1 MGRLNLKNGSAAQ
14 RDGAKAER
22 MVMWYLVFRGY
33 RLLEHNYTVGHK
45 EIDLIMRKRGTI
57 AFVEVKARRKIDGR
71 FPPHLSVDAVKR
83 KNVVS
88 AAKVYVLRE
97 KLSGFILRFDVAE
110 VDLSSRRINYIR
122 NAYTEG

>member
-83 KNVVS
+83 KNIVS

-97 KLSGFILRFDVAE
+97 KLSGFILRFDIAE

>member
-33 RLLEHNYTVGHK
+33 RLLEHNYTIGHK
-45 EIDLIMRKRGTI
+45 EIDLIMRKRGMI

-83 KNVVS
+83 KNIVS

>member
-45 EIDLIMRKRGTI
+45 EIDLIMRKRGMI
-57 AFVEVKARRKIDGR
+57 AFVEVKARRKMDGR

-83 KNVVS
+83 KNIVS

-97 KLSGFILRFDVAE
+97 KLSGYILRFDVAE

>member
-83 KNVVS
+83 KNIVS

-97 KLSGFILRFDVAE
+97 KLSGYILRFDVAE
-110 VDLSSRRINYIR
+110 IDLSSRRINYIR

>member
-83 KNVVS
+83 KNIVS

-110 VDLSSRRINYIR
+110 VDLSCRRINYIR

>member
-71 FPPHLSVDAVKR
+71 FPPHFSVDAVKR
-83 KNVVS
+83 KNIVS

-97 KLSGFILRFDVAE
+97 KLSGYILRFDVAE

>member
-57 AFVEVKARRKIDGR
+57 AFVEVKARRKMDGR

-83 KNVVS
+83 KNIVS

-97 KLSGFILRFDVAE
+97 KLSRFILRFDVAE

>member
-45 EIDLIMRKRGTI
+45 EIDLIMRRRGTI

-83 KNVVS
+83 KNIVS

-97 KLSGFILRFDVAE
+97 KLSGYILRFDVAE

>member
-33 RLLEHNYTVGHK
+33 RLLEHNYTVGHE
-45 EIDLIMRKRGTI
+45 EIDLIMRERGTI

-83 KNVVS
+83 KNIVS

-97 KLSGFILRFDVAE
+97 KLSGYILRFDVAE

>member
-71 FPPHLSVDAVKR
+71 SPPHLSVDAVKR
-83 KNVVS
+83 KNIVS

-97 KLSGFILRFDVAE
+97 KLSGYILRFDVAE

>member
-45 EIDLIMRKRGTI
+45 EIDLIMRKRGMI

-83 KNVVS
+83 KNIVS

>member
-22 MVMWYLVFRGY
+22 MVMWYLAFRGY

-83 KNVVS
+83 KNIVS

>member
-57 AFVEVKARRKIDGR
+57 AFVEVKARRKMDGR

-83 KNVVS
+83 KNIVS

>member
-45 EIDLIMRKRGTI
+45 EIDLIMRKRGMI
-57 AFVEVKARRKIDGR
+57 AFVEVKARRKMEGR

>member
-57 AFVEVKARRKIDGR
+57 AFVEVKARRKMDGR

-97 KLSGFILRFDVAE
+97 KLSGFILRFDVGE

>member
-83 KNVVS
+83 KNIVS
-88 AAKVYVLRE
+88 AAKIYVLRE

>member
-1 MGRLNLKNGSAAQ
+1 MGRLNLKKGSAAQ

-22 MVMWYLVFRGY
+22 MVMWYLAFRGY

-83 KNVVS
+83 KNIVS

-97 KLSGFILRFDVAE
+97 KLSGYILRFDVAE

>member
-14 RDGAKAER
+14 RDGATAER

-83 KNVVS
+83 NNIVS

-97 KLSGFILRFDVAE
+97 KLSGYILRFDVAE

>member
-57 AFVEVKARRKIDGR
+57 AFVEVKARRKMDGR

-83 KNVVS
+83 KNIVS

-97 KLSGFILRFDVAE
+97 KLSGFILRFDVGE

>member
-57 AFVEVKARRKIDGR
+57 AFVEVKARRKMEGR

-83 KNVVS
+83 KNIVT

-97 KLSGFILRFDVAE
+97 KLSGYILRFDVAE

>member
-33 RLLEHNYTVGHK
+33 RLLEHNYTIGHK

-83 KNVVS
+83 KNIVS
-88 AAKVYVLRE
+88 AAKVYVLGE
-97 KLSGFILRFDVAE
+97 KLSGYILRFDVAE

>member
-33 RLLEHNYTVGHK
+33 LLLEHNYTVGHK

-83 KNVVS
+83 KNIVS

-97 KLSGFILRFDVAE
+97 KLSGYILRFDVAE

>member
-45 EIDLIMRKRGTI
+45 EIDLIMRKRGMI

-83 KNVVS
+83 KNIVS

-97 KLSGFILRFDVAE
+97 KLSGYILRFDVAE

>member
-83 KNVVS
+83 KNIVS

-97 KLSGFILRFDVAE
+97 KHSGFILRFDVAE

>member
-57 AFVEVKARRKIDGR
+57 AFVEVTARRKIDGR

-83 KNVVS
+83 KNIVS

>member
-57 AFVEVKARRKIDGR
+57 AFVEVKARRKMDGR

-83 KNVVS
+83 KNIVS

-97 KLSGFILRFDVAE
+97 KHSGFILRFDVAE

>member
-33 RLLEHNYTVGHK
+33 RLLEHNYTAGHK

-83 KNVVS
+83 KNIVS

>member
-57 AFVEVKARRKIDGR
+57 AFVEVKARRKMDGR

>member
-83 KNVVS
+83 KNIVS
-88 AAKVYVLRE
+88 AAKVDVLRE

>member
-45 EIDLIMRKRGTI
+45 EIDLIMRKRGTT

-83 KNVVS
+83 KNIVS

-97 KLSGFILRFDVAE
+97 KLSGYILRFDVAE

>member
-57 AFVEVKARRKIDGR
+57 AFVEVKARRKMEGR

>member
-33 RLLEHNYTVGHK
+33 RRLEHNYTVGHK

-57 AFVEVKARRKIDGR
+57 AFVEVKARRKMDGR

-83 KNVVS
+83 KNIVS

-97 KLSGFILRFDVAE
+97 KLSGYILRFDVAE

>member
-1 MGRLNLKNGSAAQ
+1 MGRLKLKNGSAAQ

-33 RLLEHNYTVGHK
+33 RLLEHNYTAGHK

-57 AFVEVKARRKIDGR
+57 AFVEVKARRKMDGR

-83 KNVVS
+83 KNIVS

-97 KLSGFILRFDVAE
+97 KLSGYILRFDVAE

>member
-1 MGRLNLKNGSAAQ
+1 MGRLKLKNGSAAQ

-57 AFVEVKARRKIDGR
+57 AFVEVKARRKMDGR

-83 KNVVS
+83 KNIVS

-97 KLSGFILRFDVAE
+97 KLSGYILRFDVAE

>member
-22 MVMWYLVFRGY
+22 MVMWYLVLRGY

-83 KNVVS
+83 KNIVS

-97 KLSGFILRFDVAE
+97 KLSGFILRFDIAE

>member
-1 MGRLNLKNGSAAQ
+1 MGRLNLKKGSAAQ

-22 MVMWYLVFRGY
+22 MVMWYLAFRGY

-83 KNVVS
+83 KNIVS

>member
-57 AFVEVKARRKIDGR
+57 AFVEVKARRKMDGR

-83 KNVVS
+83 KNIVS
-88 AAKVYVLRE
+88 AAKVYVLGE
-97 KLSGFILRFDVAE
+97 KLSGYILRFDVAE

>member
-97 KLSGFILRFDVAE
+97 KLSGYILRFDVAE

>member
-83 KNVVS
+83 KNIVS

-97 KLSGFILRFDVAE
+97 KLSGYILRFDIAE

>member
-14 RDGAKAER
+14 RDGSKAER

-83 KNVVS
+83 KNIVS